1 MWIRR
6 TIFAFR
12 PTFQNLSKN
21 IFIKKDW
28 ELSHLLLAS
37 LLFTFSE
44 PVRHSLQVSVL
55 SPLCELTQP
64 ITKLLDKLI
73 FLVTATS
80 LILGPFFVTK
90 ISKIQNNLQWKMEVQ
105 NVSENAIFCISIK
118 LKIFKVQQIVEINI
132 CNLKH

>member
-1 MWIRR
+1 MWVRR

-44 PVRHSLQVSVL
+44 SVRHSLQLSVL
-55 SPLCELTQP
+55 LLSVDNCSVQISINSDWTIFDESVIRTVIQFQNNNKVGYKLSLVSKSKKEGFSFKVSNQSGTWF
-64 ITKLLDKLI
+64 KLLRYII
-73 FLVTATS
+73 FEFL
-80 LILGPFFVTK
+80 K
-90 ISKIQNNLQWKMEVQ
+90 YSKNN
-105 NVSENAIFCISIK
+105 F
-118 LKIFKVQQIVEINI
+118 
-132 CNLKH
+132 